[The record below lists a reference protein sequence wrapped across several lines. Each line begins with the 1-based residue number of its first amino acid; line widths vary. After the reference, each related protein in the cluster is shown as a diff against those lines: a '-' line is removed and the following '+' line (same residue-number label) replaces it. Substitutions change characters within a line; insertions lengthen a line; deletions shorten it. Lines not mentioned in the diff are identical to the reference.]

1 MAYTTVDKPDD
12 YFRIAIYNGNNNPQ
26 SISWNEND
34 NNAAPDYTNNMQ
46 PDIVWIKTRTGNT
59 VFGHVWGD
67 SVRGGNI
74 YQRIDSADA
83 EVSNTNVIKT
93 FDSNGF
99 GVGGATFVSEGGR
112 TYVGWGWKES
122 TVAGLD
128 IVSYTGNG
136 SNPRT
141 ISHNLS
147 AVPHWILLMD
157 RDQGVDRFNYHQEIG
172 NTHTLALQATN
183 AAFDS
188 SVWNDTTPTSSVF
201 TLGTNDV
208 NANNIKY
215 MAYVWTEKKG
225 FSKFG
230 SYVGNGNANGPFV
243 YLGFKPA
250 MIIYKR
256 ATDGTNNW
264 TIADSKRDLFNPV
277 TQQLNPNLSDAEG
290 TSSGNGLGDFLSN
303 GWKIGVTS
311 GSRNASGIKYVYM
324 AFAESPF
331 ATSTGVPAT
340 AR

>member
-83 EVSNTNVIKT
+83 EVSNANVIKT

-157 RDQGVDRFNYHQEIG
+157 RDQGVDRFNYHQGIG
-172 NTHTLALQATN
+172 NTNTLALQATS
-183 AAFDS
+183 ASFDS

-230 SYVGNGNANGPFV
+230 KYNGSGSVDGPFIHT
-243 YLGFKPA
+243 GFRPA
-250 MIIYKR
+250 WVMIK
-256 ATDGTNNW
+256 ATSQSGEGW
-264 TIADSKRDLFNPV
+264 FIFDSKRDLFNL
-277 TQQLNPNLSDAEG
+277 TDKHLAANATTAEG
-290 TSSGNGLGDFLSN
+290 SGSHGMDFVSN
-303 GWKIGVTS
+303 GIKIRNSGDGTNTS
-311 GSRNASGIKYVYM
+311 GGTYVYM
-324 AFAESPF
+324 AFAENPF
-331 ATSTGVPAT
+331 VNSKGVPVN

>member
-1 MAYTTVDKPDD
+1 MAYTAIDQSDD
-12 YFRIAIYNGNNNPQ
+12 YFRIAIYNGNNNIQ

-34 NNAAPDYTNNMQ
+34 SNAAPDYTDNMQ
-46 PDIVWIKTRTGNT
+46 PDIVWIKSRAGNT

-67 SVRGGNI
+67 SVRGSGI
-74 YQRIDSADA
+74 YQRIDVA
-83 EVSNTNVIKT
+83 ELEASNNNVIRG

-99 GVGGATFVSEGGR
+99 EVGGATFVSEGSR

-157 RDQGVDRFNYHQEIG
+157 RDQGVDRFIYHRSLG
-172 NTHTLALQATN
+172 NTHTMALQST
-183 AAFDS
+183 AAKFDS

-230 SYVGNGNANGPFV
+230 KYTGNGSTDGPFV
-243 YLGFKPA
+243 YTGFRPA
-250 MIIYKR
+250 WVLLR
-256 ATDGTNNW
+256 NTGATENW
-264 TIADSKRDLFNPV
+264 LLFDAKRDLFNEMSAILRADSA
-277 TQQLNPNLSDAEG
+277 QAEANQPD
-290 TSSGNGLGDFLSN
+290 SYAIDFCSN
-303 GWKIGVTS
+303 GFKVREDDGKINS
-311 GSRNASGIKYVYM
+311 SNSEYIFM
-324 AFAESPF
+324 CFAENPF
-331 ATSTGVPAT
+331 VNSKGVPVN

>member
-1 MAYTTVDKPDD
+1 MAYTSIDKPDD
-12 YFRIAIYNGNNNPQ
+12 YFRIAIYNGNNNIQ
-26 SISWNEND
+26 SISWNTNTS
-34 NNAAPDYTNNMQ
+34 NTALDYTNNMQ

-67 SVRGGNI
+67 SVRGSGI

-83 EVSNTNVIKT
+83 EVSNNNVIRG

-99 GVGGATFVSEGGR
+99 EVGGATFVSEGSR
-112 TYVGWGWKES
+112 TYVGWGWKE
-122 TVAGLD
+122 TADAGLD

-136 SNPRT
+136 SNPRN

-147 AVPHWILLMD
+147 AVPHWILLLD
-157 RDQGVDRFNYHQEIG
+157 RDQGVDRFNYHQALG
-172 NTHTLALQATN
+172 NTHTIALQTTG

-208 NANNIKY
+208 NANGIKY

-230 SYVGNGNANGPFV
+230 SYTGNGNADGTFV
-243 YLGFKPA
+243 YTGFKPA
-250 MIIYKR
+250 MVICKKSSAAGTNWGIIDNKR
-256 ATDGTNNW
+256 AN
-264 TIADSKRDLFNPV
+264 SFN
-277 TQQLNPNLSDAEG
+277 QISAMLNPN
-290 TSSGNGLGDFLSN
+290 SSGSEGANNNCDFVSN
-303 GWKIGVTS
+303 GFKWRTNDGNS
-311 GSRNASGIKYVYM
+311 NASATYIYM

-331 ATSTGVPAT
+331 VTSTGIPT
-340 AR
+340 NAR

>member
-1 MAYTTVDKPDD
+1 MAYTSIDKPDD
-12 YFRIAIYNGNNNPQ
+12 YFRIAIYNGNNNIQ
-26 SISWNEND
+26 SISWNTNTS
-34 NNAAPDYTNNMQ
+34 NTALDYTNNMQ
-46 PDIVWIKTRTGNT
+46 PNIVWIKTRTGNT

-67 SVRGGNI
+67 SVRGSGI

-83 EVSNTNVIKT
+83 EVSNNNVIRG

-99 GVGGATFVSEGGR
+99 EVGGATFVSEGSR
-112 TYVGWGWKES
+112 TYVGWGWKE
-122 TVAGLD
+122 TADAGLD

-136 SNPRT
+136 SNPRN

-147 AVPHWILLMD
+147 AVPHWILLLD
-157 RDQGVDRFNYHQEIG
+157 RDQGVDRFNYHQGLG
-172 NTHTLALQATN
+172 NTHTITLQTTG

-208 NANNIKY
+208 NANGIKY

-230 SYVGNGNANGPFV
+230 SYTGNGNVDGTFV

-250 MIIYKR
+250 WLMVKR
-256 ATDGTNNW
+256 TDATNNW
-264 TIADSKRDLFNPV
+264 HIMDNKRDAFNP
-277 TQQLNPNLSDAEG
+277 TDLQLYPNTSGAEAAETAG
-290 TSSGNGLGDFLSN
+290 VDFLSN
-303 GWKIGVTS
+303 GFKIRES
-311 GSRNASGIKYVYM
+311 ANWINDGSYIYM

-331 ATSTGVPAT
+331 VTSTGIPTNAI
-340 AR
+340 